1 MMTDAEII
9 AVAKATETAEPGTDG
24 YILPVSFARAIIAAQ
39 KGCACRWDADGKR
52 VATCQVHQGWLDV
65 LGEGADR
72 AKDAES
78 IAQSR
83 LLRIAELENECK
95 AWALTVDNLEAKQCR
110 KPNALQRRPEPK
122 PASPSDM
129 KIYQAIADNYH
140 AGVAAAGASPAQ
152 PSESAEHWHSLYIKK
167 CQELH
172 DEKARLGA
180 EIETLEL
187 AAIDDAER
195 YAVPPSQALSLDLL
209 ERLSKTLTRLGYAT
223 PEGGMEHFNADL
235 ANQLYSLC
243 RAVDSLFDR
252 EQPPAPSDT
261 AITYMTGYGDGREWA
276 QTSQAVVVEPVYQY
290 QLANGNWIDQTK
302 ESYDYNVKHGQA
314 TVRML
319 YATPQAAPLYAKEQQ

>member
-1 MMTDAEII
+1 MTEAR
-9 AVAKATETAEPGTDG
+9 TYMDG
-24 YILPVSFARAIIAAQ
+24 YS
-39 KGCACRWDADGKR
+39 DGKEW
-52 VATCQVHQGWLDV
+52 AQ
-65 LGEGADR
+65 ADM
-72 AKDAES
+72 
-78 IAQSR
+78 
-83 LLRIAELENECK
+83 LR
-95 AWALTVDNLEAKQCR
+95 TV
-110 KPNALQRRPEPK
+110 EPMT
-122 PASPSDM
+122 A
-129 KIYQAIADNYH
+129 
-140 AGVAAAGASPAQ
+140 AGVDAALARLAITEEANSMLLARNKWLEHTLEVAGASPVEPNFCESCAMGLSTCDCVTPRPVFVNQLPSAQ

-252 EQPPAPSDT
+252 EQPPAPSEA
-261 AITYMTGYGDGREWA
+261 AITYMTGYSDGREWA
-276 QTSQAVVVEPVYQY
+276 QQTTAAGAVPCGKTDYQSLLREALVHFY
-290 QLANGNWIDQTK
+290 HDGVPTDSEHPKRI
-302 ESYDYNVKHGQA
+302 
-314 TVRML
+314 TVN
-319 YATPQAAPLYAKEQQ
+319 K